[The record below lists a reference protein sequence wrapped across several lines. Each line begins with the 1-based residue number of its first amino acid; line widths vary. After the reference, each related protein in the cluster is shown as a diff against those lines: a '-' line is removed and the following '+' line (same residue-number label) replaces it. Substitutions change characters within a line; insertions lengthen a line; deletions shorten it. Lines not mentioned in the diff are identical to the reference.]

1 MPWRAKMSPNSLS
14 ACTRPASSLRLDPDG
29 GGGHPGAAPRR
40 HPRPVRRQKRDR
52 RQLAEVLAR
61 IDPCTTLFV
70 VASKTGVEDGGQD
83 KVGQRPA
90 RTMRLRW
97 RRRRSFACPEIGR
110 RQWEGSEHL
119 VWAWV
124 ALLAFG
130 GARPPGWQLQVE
142 VTMIHLSCLRSSGLT
157 AANRMLLYRTETLE
171 NGPLGG
177 RQMLSQTRYSLP
189 CPPRLNLHLLLP
201 VMCCECESCSCAVT
215 ISPCCTVVAWTIS
228 RC

>member
-1 MPWRAKMSPNSLS
+1 MQRLAAFLARASARACCGSPTGTSRWVMPWRAKMSPNSLS

-110 RQWEGSEHL
+110 RQWRDLSTWCG
-119 VWAWV
+119 
-124 ALLAFG
+124 
-130 GARPPGWQLQVE
+130 PGWRC
-142 VTMIHLSCLRSSGLT
+142 SPSAAPARRAGSSRWRS
-157 AANRMLLYRTETLE
+157 
-171 NGPLGG
+171 P
-177 RQMLSQTRYSLP
+177 
-189 CPPRLNLHLLLP
+189 
-201 VMCCECESCSCAVT
+201 
-215 ISPCCTVVAWTIS
+215 
-228 RC
+228 